1 MGDKAGVIS
10 AVLAA
15 ATALAAVGGWA
26 WQQTSEPEAKPAA
39 GQATTTATATTGG
52 PAAATTPA
60 TAAPAGTAPPAA
72 GTGTPLDG
80 ISRIGGE
87 VTALPE
93 DVSAADYSRPVAVEC
108 PSNQT
113 GDQTRT
119 LTYDLDRKFRTF
131 TATVSGWAETGD
143 GDAIEVRVFTKTRQK
158 DDTFETREAGATQG
172 AVNKPGQAL
181 SAKVSGVDQL
191 LVEVGC
197 HKPGGVVI
205 LDRALLGE

>member
-26 WQQTSEPEAKPAA
+26 WQQTSGPEAEPAA
-39 GQATTTATATTGG
+39 GQSTATTTAAG
-52 PAAATTPA
+52 PATATTPA

-108 PSNQT
+108 PSNNT
-113 GDQTRT
+113 GDQSRT

-131 TATVSGWAETGD
+131 TATVSAWAKAGD
-143 GDAIEVRVFTKTRQK
+143 GDAIEVRVFTKIRQP

-205 LDRALLGE
+205 LDRALLGG